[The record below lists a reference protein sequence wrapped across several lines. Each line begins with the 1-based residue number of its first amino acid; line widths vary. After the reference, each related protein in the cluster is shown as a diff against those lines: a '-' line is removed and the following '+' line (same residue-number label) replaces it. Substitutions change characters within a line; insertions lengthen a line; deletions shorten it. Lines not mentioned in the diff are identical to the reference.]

1 MRESPARQRRISQ
14 AMTPTDSLIHAALRE
29 LAPVSVLVLGGPE
42 PQGLK
47 SWRLQGQAQCSVTV
61 LEALPDGEDPAAT
74 LSQRYAA
81 AILIG
86 MDRLP
91 DASARATIAAL
102 RDRFC
107 DAVLVVAPAG
117 HWVATDWLA
126 LGFEALRPLRT
137 GWPRVSC
144 CTGTTSRAFNPEREW
159 NNPQDWAHPEN
170 FRRYRW

>member
-1 MRESPARQRRISQ
+1 
-14 AMTPTDSLIHAALRE
+14 MTPTDSLIHEALRE

-47 SWRLQGQAQCSVTV
+47 SWLQQGQAQCSVTL
-61 LEALPDGEDPAAT
+61 LETLPAGEDPAAT
-74 LSQRYAA
+74 LSQRYSA

-91 DASARATIAAL
+91 DAGARATIAAL

-117 HWVATDWLA
+117 HWAATEWLA
-126 LGFEALRPLRT
+126 LGFEARGRCEQDGNTFVLYRYD
-137 GWPRVSC
+137 V
-144 CTGTTSRAFNPEREW
+144 TSANPEREW
-159 NNPQDWAHPEN
+159 NNPKDWAHPEN